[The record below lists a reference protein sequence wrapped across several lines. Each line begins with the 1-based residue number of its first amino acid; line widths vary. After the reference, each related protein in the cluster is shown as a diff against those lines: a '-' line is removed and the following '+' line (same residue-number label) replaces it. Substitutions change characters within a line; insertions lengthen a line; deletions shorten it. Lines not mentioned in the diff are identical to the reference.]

1 MAENIERIYNIPL
14 RREWLKEPR
23 SRRSNRALMTVKN
36 FVKKHTKA
44 EEIKIS
50 KGVSDFVFSRGF
62 KKPPGT
68 IKVEVQGDLT
78 KVFVKIPG
86 EVIIKKEEKKKTG
99 IASLKEKLTGK
110 PEEEK
115 KEETPKEEDKTK
127 EAEERAKKET
137 KEKEEKK

>member
-23 SRRSNRALMTVKN
+23 SRRSNRALMTVRD

-44 EEIKIS
+44 VEIKIS
-50 KGVSDFVFSRGF
+50 KGVSDFIFSRGF

-68 IKVEVQGDLT
+68 IKVEVQGDIT
-78 KVFVKIPG
+78 KVLVKIPG

-99 IASLKEKLTGK
+99 IAGLKEKLAGK
-110 PEEEK
+110 PGEDK
-115 KEETPKEEDKTK
+115 KEEKSKEEDKTM
-127 EAEERAKKET
+127 ETEEKVEKET
-137 KEKEEKK
+137 EEKK

>member
-14 RREWLKEPR
+14 RKEWLKEPR
-23 SRRSNRALMTVKN
+23 SRRSNRALMTVKD

-44 EEIKIS
+44 GEIKIS

-62 KKPPGT
+62 KKPPGA
-68 IKVEVQGDLT
+68 IKVEVQGDFT
-78 KVFVKIPG
+78 KVLVKIPG

-99 IASLKEKLTGK
+99 IAGLKEKLTGK

-115 KEETPKEEDKTK
+115 KEETPKEEERPK
-127 EAEERAKKET
+127 EAEEKIEKEAKG
-137 KEKEEKK
+137 KEEKK